1 MNLFEEFDIN
11 SALAALHRD
20 DYDYATVFEIELAKA
35 RAEGHGYFAASA
47 IAAAKA
53 SEGDG
58 GRNAAETARY
68 AALDAER
75 SQEQKRG
82 DSNGHCR
89 T

>member
-1 MNLFEEFDIN
+1 MSLFEEFDIK

-20 DYDYATVFEIELAKA
+20 DYAAVFEIDLAKA
-35 RAEGHGYFAASA
+35 RAEGHDYFAASA

-58 GRNAAETARY
+58 GRNDAETARY

-75 SQEQKRG
+75 SQKQKQKER
-82 DSNGHCR
+82 
-89 T
+89 

>member
-1 MNLFEEFDIN
+1 MSLFEEFDIN

-20 DYDYATVFEIELAKA
+20 DNNYAAAFEIELAKA
-35 RAEGHGYFAASA
+35 RAEGHAYFAASA

-58 GRNAAETARY
+58 GRNEAETARY

-75 SQEQKRG
+75 SQGNKNR
-82 DSNGHCR
+82 
-89 T
+89 